1 MSQNNLHNTI
11 FDLKMTHTDYNTVID
26 AGLSMMVA
34 HETGVPMNDAVK
46 FITRVSERMTSTD
59 EPRFSLYDYADAF
72 INSHIAL
79 DMGKLLNL
87 NDDDFFKVMVA
98 SAEKKRETYST
109 DTEEIVD
116 DADDLI
122 DSVRAH

>member
-11 FDLKMTHTDYNTVID
+11 SGLTKTHSDYNTIID
-26 AGLSMMVA
+26 AGLSMMVV

-46 FITRVSERMTSTD
+46 FITRVSERMASTD
-59 EPRFSLYDYADAF
+59 EPRFSLYDYVDAF
-72 INSHIAL
+72 INSRVAL
-79 DMGKLLNL
+79 DMCKLLNL

-98 SAEKKRETYST
+98 SAEKKRVTYST
-109 DTEEIVD
+109 DAEEIGD
-116 DADDLI
+116 DADALI